1 MLKNILHLSFIFLA
15 VLNISKVQAQAD
27 YPNKPIRMIVGFPA
41 GGSTD
46 IVGRIVAQKLG
57 ERLGQSIIVDNRGG
71 AGGTI
76 GADLASKAS
85 PDGYNI
91 SIGTTSTHAVA
102 AGAYSK
108 LPYDPIKSF
117 VPISLVAIT
126 PYLLVVNPKV
136 PANNLAELIALAK
149 KQPDKMNYASAGNG
163 STTHLAMEML
173 KDTAGISVAHIPYK
187 GNAPADL
194 AILSNEVQVLFGSM
208 PALLQNAKSDKVRA
222 LAVGTAKRSPALPNI
237 PTVAESGYPGFEA
250 ALWLGVL
257 APAGTPKPIID
268 RLNKELVSIVATPD
282 FKTMMEN
289 NGAEPIS
296 NSPDQF
302 ATMIK
307 SEVERY
313 TKVVK
318 AIGIKLD

>member
-302 ATMIK
+302 AIMIK